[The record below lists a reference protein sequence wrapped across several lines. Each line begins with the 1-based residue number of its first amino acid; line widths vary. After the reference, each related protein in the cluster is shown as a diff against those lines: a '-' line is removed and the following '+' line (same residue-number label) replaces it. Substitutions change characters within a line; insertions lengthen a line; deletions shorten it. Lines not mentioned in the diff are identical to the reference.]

1 MPKMPVS
8 VLSPFQTIEKI
19 KKSPHLRF
27 IIENSILINGIQF
40 ILPVVTYRFAQ
51 FFIHLVINSE
61 HEKSKQLAQDINDF
75 VQVMVY
81 ILSLRLILK
90 NLMFNL
96 VATSGATMILDSE
109 FYDLDQV
116 DGLCND
122 CPEKIDNKIN
132 LVVHYGLTTVAI
144 TMLQLF
150 INTVP
155 YIGSFTSFTMGA
167 YWKGWLAFQY
177 PLARHNICPKH
188 QVNLLYQN
196 KMKIVLFGLL
206 FQSIEST
213 INTAVSR
220 TTNETLIKYTII
232 TGLSQ
237 FVTLISLM
245 HAQQVGIKIPDS
257 LSRLPQNNSMRYADP
272 VNILWTLSALTSRQ
286 LKTLI
291 RSTFSKKAK
300 TNLLVEQIKS
310 FYSRSKNQ
318 LAFQNTL
325 RILRFLLLANELQ
338 SLKTFAAAPAIRP
351 YMLRFLKELD
361 ENLKNP
367 SDIQQSALVQLVL
380 QAFNTSY
387 VSGPL
392 KLLTT
397 YTLQF
402 VNPNISYEIT
412 QATIRLI
419 DLLNQ
424 YLNLKK
430 IHETIVDA
438 EQHCQFSLSANKQG
452 FFRSFGKE
460 PPSLFFSKD
469 PFYLI
474 ESESRETK
482 HARSV
487 RRNFAP
493 ASASSL
499 DSSNQGTPV
508 SLRRGFASAVSLD
521 GTSVTG
527 NNRYQH
533 FKPDSSQNDFVK
545 IPCPPAV

>member
-1 MPKMPVS
+1 MPVP
-8 VLSPFQTIEKI
+8 VLSSFQTIKKI
-19 KKSPHLRF
+19 KNSPSLRF
-27 IIENSILINGIQF
+27 IIENSLLINGIQF

-51 FFIHLVINSE
+51 FFIHLVLNAE
-61 HEKSKQLAQDINDF
+61 HEKSKQLAQDLNDF

-96 VATSGATMILDSE
+96 VATSGATMIFDTE
-109 FYDLDQV
+109 FYDLNQV

-122 CPEKIDNKIN
+122 CPEKVDNKIN
-132 LVVHYGLTTVAI
+132 LVVHYGLTTFAI
-144 TMLQLF
+144 AMLQLV

-155 YIGSFTSFTMGA
+155 YIGSPTSFTMGA

-177 PLARHNICPKH
+177 PLARHNICPEH
-188 QVNLLYQN
+188 QVSLLYQN

-206 FQSIEST
+206 FQSIESI
-213 INTAVSR
+213 INAAVSK

-245 HAQQVGIKIPDS
+245 HAQQIGIKIPNS
-257 LSRLPQNNSMRYADP
+257 LSKLPQNHSMRYADP
-272 VNILWTLSALTSRQ
+272 VNVLWTLSALTSKQ
-286 LKTLI
+286 LKALI

-300 TNLLVEQIKS
+300 TNLLVEQIKH
-310 FYSRSKNQ
+310 FYSRSQNQ
-318 LAFQNTL
+318 LALQNTL
-325 RILRFLLLANELQ
+325 YILRFLLLAHELQ

-351 YMLRFLKELD
+351 YMLRFLKELS

-367 SDIQQSALVQLVL
+367 SDIQQNAFVQLVL
-380 QAFNTSY
+380 KAFNTSY

-412 QATIRLI
+412 QASIQLI
-419 DLLNQ
+419 HLLNQ
-424 YLNLKK
+424 HLDLKK
-430 IHETIVDA
+430 IHKTIVEA
-438 EQHCQFSLSANKQG
+438 EQHCQSSCSANKQG
-452 FFRSFGKE
+452 FFRSFGKK
-460 PPSLFFSKD
+460 PPTLFFAQD
-469 PFYLI
+469 PFYAI
-474 ESESRETK
+474 DPESEEAK
-482 HARSV
+482 HAKNV
-487 RRNFAP
+487 RRNF

-499 DSSNQGTPV
+499 DDSNQDTPV
-508 SLRRGFASAVSLD
+508 TLRRSFSSAVSLD
-521 GTSVTG
+521 NSNQDSPVTA
-527 NNRYQH
+527 NNPHRH
-533 FKPDSSQNDFVK
+533 FKPDSPKNNFVK
-545 IPCPPAV
+545 IHCPPNI